1 MKRTERQRKILE
13 LVRRQDRASVEELS
27 TLLSISYETVRRD
40 LSDLEATGSIQ
51 KVHGGAILPRMFGE
65 GPFQQRM
72 ADNAEAKVK
81 ISKAAAPLFSEG
93 ETVFINTGSTTLYFI
108 ENLCETSGLTI
119 ITNSSA
125 IARVASNAKTDNR
138 VFLLGG
144 EFSSN
149 NHQTGGTMVAAQ
161 ARLFQAH
168 HAVITIGAM
177 DSKAG
182 AMFFTIEEAQTA
194 IAMIEQSQSLTVI
207 VDKSKFDQIAS
218 FKVCEL
224 NQIDRLVCDELPTG
238 DLDKALKNAGVE
250 LIQAKTQKL
259 AGQ

>member
-27 TLLSISYETVRRD
+27 AILKISYETVRRD
-40 LSDLEATGSIQ
+40 LTDLEATGSIQ

-72 ADNAEAKVK
+72 AENADAKVR
-81 ISKAAAPLFSEG
+81 ISKTASPLFSKG
-93 ETVFINTGSTTLYFI
+93 ETLFINTGSTTLYFI
-108 ENLCETSGLTI
+108 ESLCETPDLTI
-119 ITNSSA
+119 ITNSTA
-125 IARVASNAKTDNR
+125 IARIASNAKTDNR

-149 NHQTGGTMVAAQ
+149 NHQTFGTMVAAL

-168 HAVITIGAM
+168 HTVMTIGAM

-194 IAMIEQSQSLTVI
+194 IAMIEQSQSLTVL
-207 VDKSKFDQIAS
+207 VDSSKFDQIAS

-224 NQIDRLVCDELPTG
+224 NQIDRLVYEEMPSG
-238 DLDKALKNAGVE
+238 DLGKALINAGVE
-250 LIQAKTQKL
+250 MIQA
-259 AGQ
+259 

>member
-13 LVRRQDRASVEELS
+13 VVRRQDRASVEELS
-27 TLLSISYETVRRD
+27 TLLKISYETVRRD
-40 LSDLEATGSIQ
+40 LSDLEAAGNIQ
-51 KVHGGAILPRMFGE
+51 KVHGGATLPRMFGE

-72 ADNAEAKVK
+72 AENAEAKVR
-81 ISKAAAPLFSEG
+81 ISKTAAPLFSEG

-108 ENLCETSGLTI
+108 ERLCETSGLTI

-149 NHQTGGTMVAAQ
+149 NHQTIGTMVAAQ

-168 HAVITIGAM
+168 HTVMTIGAM
-177 DSKAG
+177 DSNAG
-182 AMFFTIEEAQTA
+182 AMFFSIEEAQTA
-194 IAMIEQSQSLTVI
+194 IAMIEQSQSLTVLA
-207 VDKSKFDQIAS
+207 DSSKFDQIAS
-218 FKVCEL
+218 FKVCAL
-224 NQIDRLVCDELPTG
+224 NQIDRMVCDEMPSGNLS
-238 DLDKALKNAGVE
+238 KALENAGVE
-250 LIQAKTQKL
+250 MIQA
-259 AGQ
+259 

>member
-1 MKRTERQRKILE
+1 MKRTERQRKVLE

-27 TLLSISYETVRRD
+27 TLLQISYETVRRD

-72 ADNAEAKVK
+72 AENAEAKVR
-81 ISKAAAPLFSEG
+81 ISKTAAPLFSGG

-108 ENLCETSGLTI
+108 ERLCETSGLTI

-125 IARVASNAKTDNR
+125 IARVASNAKADNR

-149 NHQTGGTMVAAQ
+149 NHQTIGTMVAAQ

-168 HAVITIGAM
+168 HTVMTIGAM
-177 DSKAG
+177 DSNAG
-182 AMFFTIEEAQTA
+182 AMFFSIEEAQTA
-194 IAMIEQSQSLTVI
+194 IAMIEQSQSLTVLA
-207 VDKSKFDQIAS
+207 DRSKFDQIAS
-218 FKVCEL
+218 FKVCAL
-224 NQIDRLVCDELPTG
+224 NQIDRLVCEEMPSG
-238 DLDKALKNAGVE
+238 DLGKALKNAGVE
-250 LIQAKTQKL
+250 MIQA
-259 AGQ
+259 

>member
-13 LVRRQDRASVEELS
+13 LVRKQDRASVEELS
-27 TLLSISYETVRRD
+27 KLLNISYETVRRD

-72 ADNAEAKVK
+72 AENAEAKVQ
-81 ISKAAAPLFSEG
+81 ISEAAASLFSEG
-93 ETVFINTGSTTLYFI
+93 ETVFINTGSTTLYCI

-149 NHQTGGTMVAAQ
+149 NHQTVGTMVAAQ

-168 HAVITIGAM
+168 HALMTIGAI
-177 DSKAG
+177 DSNGG
-182 AMFFTIEEAQTA
+182 AMFFSIEEAQIA
-194 IAMIEQSQSLTVI
+194 IAMIEQSQSLTVM
-207 VDKSKFDQIAS
+207 VDKSKFDQIAP
-218 FKVCEL
+218 FKGCDL
-224 NQIDRLVCDELPTG
+224 SQIDRLVCDVIPSGGLG
-238 DLDKALKNAGVE
+238 NALKKAGVE
-250 LIQAKTQKL
+250 TIQA
-259 AGQ
+259 